1 MLIGLFFG
9 ALVLAIIGYMCHKKY
24 RGVHEGLQYNP
35 LDAKLGAAS
44 DNSGLPET
52 QPPVEEKK
60 VWQPTEEVKKEEKV
74 EEADNE
80 LFAIQ
85 PLQAPVEPVTI
96 SRIALNDEIEKQN
109 VGADPEEE

>member
-1 MLIGLFFG
+1 
-9 ALVLAIIGYMCHKKY
+9 
-24 RGVHEGLQYNP
+24 
-35 LDAKLGAAS
+35 
-44 DNSGLPET
+44 
-52 QPPVEEKK
+52 
-60 VWQPTEEVKKEEKV
+60 VKKDDKV

-80 LFAIQ
+80 TFAIT